1 MLRTSG
7 STIVH
12 GDLPYKMKYGQFK
25 VDQIIT
31 DFEHTVHADGFTNI
45 VYTFL
50 TLNAP
55 LTNPKLDDYKHMFDT
70 FQQQHYHEFLFHY
83 KQRNK
88 RCQAFIQTMK
98 DFDQHKKPKKKEY
111 QALVKTLSTYKD
123 VLGTLPGGHLNGV
136 PFIFTQRL
144 VEHWFFDQVVALRK
158 RLSLQPPGLVPR
170 SSESLIYPVEEDN
183 KWSGHTRCP
192 ANRLVSTKMS
202 FSFAVYL
209 IRVGYETQDTVKEKW
224 SLDIP
229 DRAVKENWQLGIPH
243 TTEEQHNWVLFQEDT
258 EEVHPILSEIQSVQ
272 QTVSATV
279 VRRLHCGQNPQE
291 INEACREQI
300 VDAYDFSIQQRQKN
314 NKRKYDQFKETQE
327 RALHTTIEE
336 NKELKAQLQSVTGIL
351 RGIEKENADLQ
362 DQLYTTIDASRR
374 TGQEYN
380 RLRADYNQLYY
391 VLEQSRVR

>member
-1 MLRTSG
+1 
-7 STIVH
+7 
-12 GDLPYKMKYGQFK
+12 
-25 VDQIIT
+25 
-31 DFEHTVHADGFTNI
+31 
-45 VYTFL
+45 
-50 TLNAP
+50 
-55 LTNPKLDDYKHMFDT
+55 
-70 FQQQHYHEFLFHY
+70 
-83 KQRNK
+83 
-88 RCQAFIQTMK
+88 
-98 DFDQHKKPKKKEY
+98 
-111 QALVKTLSTYKD
+111 
-123 VLGTLPGGHLNGV
+123 
-136 PFIFTQRL
+136 
-144 VEHWFFDQVVALRK
+144 
-158 RLSLQPPGLVPR
+158 
-170 SSESLIYPVEEDN
+170 
-183 KWSGHTRCP
+183 
-192 ANRLVSTKMS
+192 MS

-243 TTEEQHNWVLFQEDT
+243 TEEQHNWVLFQEDT

-351 RGIEKENADLQ
+351 RGIEKENAYLQ